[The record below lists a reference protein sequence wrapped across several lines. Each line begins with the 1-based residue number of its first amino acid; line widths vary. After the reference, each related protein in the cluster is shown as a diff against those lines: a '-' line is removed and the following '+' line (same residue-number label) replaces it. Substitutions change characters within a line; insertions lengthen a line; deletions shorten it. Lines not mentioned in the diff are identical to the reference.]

1 MKRIVATANARAALA
16 GNPSDGYNG
25 KTISLTLDDFRA
37 KVVVYEWHEL
47 EILPPPGDGTRFPS
61 LEYLAVDVSR
71 NGYYGALRLIKAS
84 LKRFFDY
91 CEETG
96 IELPAQNFSL
106 RYETNVPRGVGM
118 AGSSAIITAVFRAVC
133 RFYDVEIPL
142 PLLPNWVLSVE
153 KKELRIE
160 GGLQDRVAQ
169 AYGGLT
175 FMNFDRDLMERDGH
189 GQYERLDAKL
199 LPPLYL
205 AYQTELAEPS
215 DVVHNDL
222 RLRYDRGDSDVHAA
236 MEELKSITQ
245 SARAA
250 ILSGDSEELARQI
263 DANFEVRRRIMNVAK
278 GHLAMVE
285 TARQCGASA
294 NFSGSGGAIIGTFDG
309 SLEGFARLQEKL
321 GGIGCKVIRPVL
333 GSVS

>member
-16 GNPSDGYNG
+16 GNPSDGYGG
-25 KTISLTLDDFRA
+25 KTISLAIADFRA
-37 KVVVYEWHEL
+37 RVVVYEWSEL

-61 LEYLAVDVSR
+61 LENLAVDVSR

-84 LKRFFDY
+84 LKRFHDY
-91 CEETG
+91 CVESKIT
-96 IELPAQNFSL
+96 LPDQQFSL
-106 RYETNVPRGVGM
+106 RYETNVPRGVGL
-118 AGSSAIITAVFRAVC
+118 AGSSAIITATFRALQG
-133 RFYDVEIPL
+133 FYGVEIPL

-153 KKELRIE
+153 KEELRIQ

-175 FMNFDRDLMERDGH
+175 FMDFDAALFERDGH
-189 GQYERLDAKL
+189 GHYERLDPAL

-222 RLRYDRGDSDVHAA
+222 RARYDAGEARVVDA
-236 MEELKSITQ
+236 MEELKTISH

-250 ILSGDSEELARQI
+250 ILSGDYGELARQI
-263 DANFEVRRRIMNVAK
+263 DANFEVRRRIMNVSP
-278 GHLAMVE
+278 GHLKMVE
-285 TARQCGASA
+285 IARECGASA
-294 NFSGSGGAIIGTFDG
+294 NFAGSGGAIIGTFDG
-309 SLEGFARLQEKL
+309 SPASYANLQGSL
-321 GGIGCKVIRPVL
+321 GALGCKVIRPTIAL
-333 GSVS
+333 S